1 MYLSSFSLNSAYT
14 RYDSIL
20 LYMYLSL
27 ILNKYLLY
35 LFIINLNRLSPIK
48 VLNAIH
54 LIIKNL
60 NIQHKSK

>member
-1 MYLSSFSLNSAYT
+1 VRIRVMKVFYYIFTYQ
-14 RYDSIL
+14 
-20 LYMYLSL
+20 LSL

-35 LFIINLNRLSPIK
+35 LFIINLNRLGSIT
-48 VLNAIH
+48 VLNSIT